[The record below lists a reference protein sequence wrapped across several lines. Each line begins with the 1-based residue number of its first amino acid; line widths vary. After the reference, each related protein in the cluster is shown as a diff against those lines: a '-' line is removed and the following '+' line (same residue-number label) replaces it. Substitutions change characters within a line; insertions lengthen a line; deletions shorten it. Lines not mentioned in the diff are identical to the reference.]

1 MYCELRF
8 RVGDSKLGT
17 LRCLGAVVDARQIL
31 NVAVQLF
38 YTREESAYHD
48 ALALLQVVT
57 YINLLTF
64 HGVFIEDGLQMKRG
78 AFEKVL
84 ICLTT
89 FLLVLAA
96 T

>member
-1 MYCELRF
+1 MYHELRF
-8 RVGDSKLGT
+8 RVGDSKLST
-17 LRCLGAVVDARQIL
+17 LCCLGAVVDAGQIL

-38 YTREESAYHD
+38 YMCEESAYRD
-48 ALALLQVVT
+48 VLGLLLVVT

-64 HGVFIEDGLQMKRG
+64 RSIFIEDGLQMKRG